1 MKKYDSEYLGD
12 EPGLYPDILA
22 PFEGG
27 VQMILEQWRALWVD
41 CEIPEDAEGGDHD
54 ITIVFAG
61 TDGTEYVRTRL
72 TLHVVPAVLPKQKVL
87 HTEWFYPD
95 CLADYYGCDV
105 FSEEH
110 WKIIGNF
117 MRTAASRESI

>member
-72 TLHVVPAVLPKQKVL
+72 TLHVVPAVLPNKR
-87 HTEWFYPD
+87 
-95 CLADYYGCDV
+95 
-105 FSEEH
+105 FS
-110 WKIIGNF
+110 IQNGSI
-117 MRTAASRESI
+117 RTAWLTIMAATYFQRSIGRLSETLCEPLRRGESI